1 MICISCQHEHNDN
14 YCLNCGEKNG
24 VKKITFS
31 TVIEDALSTITNMDK
46 GLLFNIKS
54 LLLYPQKITTDY
66 INGKRKG
73 ILNPTSF
80 LIITVSL
87 YLLVIT
93 FFKPPITPKE
103 IDDVTKSEVRNVLV
117 EVGSFSRTYIKYFWI
132 LSIIPLA
139 LSTKLMFR
147 KYNYVEHLALSSFIM
162 GMSTLLAVF
171 SYLIFKFPLIFDPFV
186 YLSMLWLT
194 YRIFKN
200 NSEKIVSAL
209 LAVLALLLFIIQG
222 VLVLIV
228 IGLFKSSIL

>member
-31 TVIEDALSTITNMDK
+31 TVIEDALSTVTNMDK
-46 GLLFNIKS
+46 GFLFNIKS
-54 LLLYPQKITTDY
+54 LLCRPQKIITDY

-87 YLLVIT
+87 YLVVIT
-93 FFKPPITPKE
+93 FFKPPITAKE
-103 IDDVTKSEVRNVLV
+103 IDDAAKSEVRNVIV
-117 EVGSFSRTYIKYFWI
+117 EVGFFLRTYIKYFWI

-147 KYNYVEHLALSSFIM
+147 KYNYVEHLAISSFIM
-162 GMSTLLAVF
+162 GMSTLFAVF
-171 SYLIFKFPLIFDPFV
+171 SYLIFKFPLIFDPIV

-194 YRIFKN
+194 FRIFKD
-200 NSEKIVSAL
+200 NSEKIVSVL
-209 LAVLALLLFIIQG
+209 LAVLVLLSFIIQG

-228 IGLFKSSIL
+228 IGLLKYFML